1 MGTNAVRRVVL
12 AEKVSRLVSEEIPKD
27 LVNVPVHALPER
39 LQDVLK
45 A

>member
-1 MGTNAVRRVVL
+1 MGTNAVRRVAL
-12 AEKVSRLVSEEIPKD
+12 AEKVSCLVSEEIPKD

-39 LQDVLK
+39 LQDWLK